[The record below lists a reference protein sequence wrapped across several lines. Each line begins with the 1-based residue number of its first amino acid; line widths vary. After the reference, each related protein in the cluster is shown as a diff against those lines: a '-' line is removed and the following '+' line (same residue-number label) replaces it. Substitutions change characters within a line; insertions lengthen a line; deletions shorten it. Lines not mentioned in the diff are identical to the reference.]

1 MRGMST
7 PIQGGELSPEDPK
20 FYAPPRWRSGAIA
33 APPIQPS
40 LGESEV
46 PSQPAVDL
54 TSTQYEM
61 RLDDEPM
68 AGAFLQPSDHPE
80 KQDRSGVRT
89 KTLAIAAGVVVWTA
103 FCVFV
108 GLGRLDS
115 GSFIQFRNGMSSA
128 KSSEIPVSDQ
138 PRLASLELPQMG
150 NDASE
155 SALSP
160 VFTPT
165 LAVADAI
172 GEMNAALP
180 LAIKA
185 TNYESGAT
193 INLGGLVAG
202 TTLSTGSAIGEKQW
216 RIAIDDLPN
225 AQVIPPAD
233 FTGSMTIM
241 AELRTDNNEVLV
253 RTPLQLI
260 WRPTALKSSEP
271 PSSAKESKAVELTAS
286 APPEFYQENMVK
298 EPLGQTLAWQ
308 KNSAVNQT
316 SPRIKTRKHVLRTA
330 KERTLARKRQNSSSA
345 LVMETDTV
353 SRWRV
358 VPSSN
363 YPTSAYSDARA
374 ERKPLLSDV
383 QALIDRSWDRCKDG
397 CWQRR

>member
-1 MRGMST
+1 MST

>member
-1 MRGMST
+1 MST

-20 FYAPPRWRSGAIA
+20 FYAPPRWRNGTVA

-46 PSQPAVDL
+46 PSQVAVDL
-54 TSTQYEM
+54 TSSQYEM

-68 AGAFLQPSDHPE
+68 ADAFLQPSDDPQ
-80 KQDRSGVRT
+80 KQDQSGMRT
-89 KTLAIAAGVVVWTA
+89 KALAIAAGVVVWTA
-103 FCVFV
+103 FCVLV

-115 GSFIQFRNGMSSA
+115 GSFIQFGNGTSSA
-128 KSSEIPVSDQ
+128 NSPEIPVSDP

-150 NDASE
+150 NDVSE
-155 SALSP
+155 SASSP
-160 VFTPT
+160 VLTPT
-165 LAVADAI
+165 FSVADAI

-180 LAIKA
+180 LAIKV
-185 TNYESGAT
+185 TNYEPGAT

-202 TTLSTGSAIGEKQW
+202 TTLSAGSAVGENQW
-216 RIAIDDLPN
+216 RIPVDDLPN
-225 AQVIPPAD
+225 AQIIPPAG
-233 FTGSMTIM
+233 FTGSMTIT
-241 AELRTDNNEVLV
+241 AELRTGDNEALV

-260 WRPTALKSSEP
+260 WRPTALKFSEP
-271 PSSAKESKAVELTAS
+271 PGPAKESKAVELTPTAS
-286 APPEFYQENMVK
+286 APPEFLEDQTAK
-298 EPLGQTLAWQ
+298 EPLALAWQ
-308 KNSAVNQT
+308 KDSAVNQT
-316 SPRIKTRKHVLRTA
+316 SPRIKPRKYVSRTA
-330 KERTLARKRQNSSSA
+330 KEKTRKRQHSSPA

-374 ERKPLLSDV
+374 ERKPLWSDV

>member
-1 MRGMST
+1 MST

-20 FYAPPRWRSGAIA
+20 FYAPPRWRNGTVA

-46 PSQPAVDL
+46 PSHVAVDL
-54 TSTQYEM
+54 TSSQYEM

-68 AGAFLQPSDHPE
+68 ADAFLQPSDDPQ
-80 KQDRSGVRT
+80 KQDQSGMRT
-89 KTLAIAAGVVVWTA
+89 KALAIAAGVVVWTA
-103 FCVFV
+103 FCVLV

-115 GSFIQFRNGMSSA
+115 GSFIQFGNGTSSA
-128 KSSEIPVSDQ
+128 NSPEIQVSHP

-150 NDASE
+150 NDVSE
-155 SALSP
+155 SASSP
-160 VFTPT
+160 VLTPT
-165 LAVADAI
+165 FSVADAI

-180 LAIKA
+180 LAIKV
-185 TNYESGAT
+185 TNYEPGTT

-202 TTLSTGSAIGEKQW
+202 TTLSAGSAVGESQW
-216 RIAIDDLPN
+216 RIPVDDLPN
-225 AQVIPPAD
+225 AQVIPPAG

-241 AELRTDNNEVLV
+241 AELRTGDNEVLA

-260 WRPTALKSSEP
+260 WRPTALKFSEP
-271 PSSAKESKAVELTAS
+271 PSSPMESKAVELTPTAS
-286 APPEFYQENMVK
+286 APPEFSEDQTAK
-298 EPLGQTLAWQ
+298 EPLALAWQ
-308 KNSAVNQT
+308 KDSAVNQT
-316 SPRIKTRKHVLRTA
+316 SPRIKPRKYVSRTA
-330 KERTLARKRQNSSSA
+330 KERTRKRQHSSPA

-374 ERKPLLSDV
+374 ERKPLWSDV

>member
-1 MRGMST
+1 MST

-20 FYAPPRWRSGAIA
+20 FYAPPRWRNGTVV

-46 PSQPAVDL
+46 PSQVAVDL
-54 TSTQYEM
+54 TSSQYQM

-68 AGAFLQPSDHPE
+68 ADAFLPPSDQPE
-80 KQDRSGVRT
+80 KHDQSGVRT
-89 KTLAIAAGVVVWTA
+89 KALAIAAGVVVWTA
-103 FCVFV
+103 FCVLV
-108 GLGRLDS
+108 GLWRLDG
-115 GSFIQFRNGMSSA
+115 GSLIQFGNGMSSA
-128 KSSEIPVSDQ
+128 NSPEIPNSDP
-138 PRLASLELPQMG
+138 PRLASLELPQTG
-150 NDASE
+150 NISQ
-155 SALSP
+155 SAPSP
-160 VFTPT
+160 VLIPT

-180 LAIKA
+180 LAIKV
-185 TNYESGAT
+185 TNYEPGAT

-202 TTLSTGSAIGEKQW
+202 MTLSAGSAVGESQW
-216 RIAIDDLPN
+216 RIAVDDLPN
-225 AQVIPPAD
+225 AQVIPPAG

-241 AELRTDNNEVLV
+241 AELRIGDNEVLA

-260 WRPTALKSSEP
+260 WRPTALKFSEP
-271 PSSAKESKAVELTAS
+271 PSSPKESKAVELTPTAS
-286 APPEFYQENMVK
+286 APPEFSEDQTAK
-298 EPLGQTLAWQ
+298 EPLALAWQ
-308 KNSAVNQT
+308 KDSAVNQT
-316 SPRIKTRKHVLRTA
+316 SPRIKTRKYVSRTA
-330 KERTLARKRQNSSSA
+330 KERTRKRQHSSSA

-374 ERKPLLSDV
+374 ERKPLWSDV